1 MAPYKF
7 DTEEAL
13 RLWEQGLTDPEI
25 GDMLDVAGYCIR
37 KWRNKNGLML
47 RNKAVCFDEDTARE
61 MWRKGAC
68 DPEIAAA
75 MCVTQQTIRYWRKRR
90 GLKGN
95 RPRRDGYRHDKAH
108 DRPKAD
114 KGGYVD
120 KLVDQSCH
128 KCRFWCK
135 NTNTCDYLIVTDKRR
150 PCPPGKG
157 CKVREKEIYTES
169 GKRIRWD
176 ERQAWEL
183 YKQGL
188 TDTQIA
194 EAVGTTS
201 HTIGNWRQRK
211 NLVSN
216 VVRREANYDWD
227 REEARRL
234 YDRGMIDKEIA
245 KAVDVSPSIIWK
257 WRQREGLDSNGRKK

>member
-25 GDMLDVAGYCIR
+25 GDMLDVGDHCIR
-37 KWRNKNGLML
+37 QWRRKNGLVL
-47 RNKAVCFDEDTARE
+47 RNKAVCFDEEKARE

-68 DPEIAAA
+68 DPEIAEA

-108 DRPKAD
+108 DRPKAE

-120 KLVDQSCH
+120 KLCDKTCE
-128 KCRFWCK
+128 KCRFWGRS
-135 NTNTCDYLIVTDKRR
+135 TNTCDYILVMDRSR
-150 PCPPGKG
+150 GCPVGKG
-157 CKVREKEIYTES
+157 CKRMEPAVVQKN
-169 GKRIRWD
+169 KRIKWD
-176 ERQAWEL
+176 EAKAYEL
-183 YKQGL
+183 WQQGKN
-188 TDTQIA
+188 DVEIGR
-194 EAVGTTS
+194 EVGASSFTV
-201 HTIGNWRQRK
+201 GYWRKHRG
-211 NLVSN
+211 LASN
-216 VVRREANYDWD
+216 VAHREPNHDWD

-234 YDRGMIDKEIA
+234 YDQGMIDKEIA

-257 WRQREGLDSNGRKK
+257 WRQKEGLKPNGK